1 MESGDFT
8 SARPPGETAAA
19 GREAVGEAVRE
30 TGEDSGWVTTKVAAK
45 ALGVSRR
52 MVQEYVRRG
61 ELRAITE
68 GRGVNKRYY
77 VSIDSLNV
85 LRELRRRGA
94 KDSSESTNSS
104 SVSGRTANL
113 VQDIDEGTGEVL
125 YRTIE
130 RLEARTAEAAE
141 LKTRLELTAQA
152 ETSAREERERLL
164 ADLERERERAD
175 RLEVELRRSR
185 RGWFRRFFGL

>member
-1 MESGDFT
+1 MESDDFT
-8 SARPPGETAAA
+8 SARPPGETADA
-19 GREAVGEAVRE
+19 GREDVGEAVRE

-68 GRGVNKRYY
+68 GKGVNKTYY

-85 LRELRRRGA
+85 LRELRRRRA
-94 KDSSESTNSS
+94 KDSPESTNSS

-113 VQDIDEGTGEVL
+113 GEDTGEVL
-125 YRTIE
+125 YRTTIE

-141 LKTRLELTAQA
+141 LKVRLELTAQA

-175 RLEVELRRSR
+175 RLEEELRRDYP
-185 RGWFRRFFGL
+185 GWLRRFFGF

>member
-8 SARPPGETAAA
+8 SARPPGETADA
-19 GREAVGEAVRE
+19 GRKAVGEAVRE

-45 ALGVSRR
+45 VLGVSRR

-68 GRGVNKRYY
+68 ERSVNKRYY

-94 KDSSESTNSS
+94 NSS

-113 VQDIDEGTGEVL
+113 GQDIDEVL
-125 YRTIE
+125 YRTVE

-175 RLEVELRRSR
+175 RLEEELRRSR

>member
-68 GRGVNKRYY
+68 GRSVNKRYY

-94 KDSSESTNSS
+94 KGSPESANSS

-113 VQDIDEGTGEVL
+113 GQDTDEVL

-175 RLEVELRRSR
+175 RLEEELRRSR